1 MSGEAS
7 STPVHF
13 PSSGAIFYWVF
24 VSKTKGAH
32 PFLVYYDP
40 LIFGG
45 EINEIGAVLRKMI
58 THFVGSTVDRAI
70 MYSLLFIV
78 CNAQGH
84 FVVVLW
90 PTQDQV

>member
-7 STPVHF
+7 STPVLF

-40 LIFGG
+40 PIFGG
-45 EINEIGAVLRKMI
+45 EINEIGAVLRKMV
-58 THFVGSTVDRAI
+58 THFVDSSVDRAG
-70 MYSLLFIV
+70 V
-78 CNAQGH
+78 
-84 FVVVLW
+84 
-90 PTQDQV
+90 